1 MATVVAVVA
10 LPTTRADGS
19 ALKATDIASVHLFRG
34 TTKVAQATPQAT
46 DTQVT
51 INDLNVAPGTY
62 QYTATIIDQNGKE
75 SAPATAVP
83 AVVPIA
89 APSSPAIVSI
99 SIQ

>member
-10 LPTTRADGS
+10 LPSTRTDGS

-34 TTKVAQATPQAT
+34 STKVAQATPQAT

-51 INDLNVAPGTY
+51 INDLNVLAGTY
-62 QYTATIIDQNGKE
+62 SYTATIIDQNSKE
-75 SAPATAVP
+75 SLPSQAVT

-89 APSSPAIVSI
+89 APSAPSIVSI